1 MFCKKSLLEFDFLSN
16 KAIKKSLKME
26 IYIDPRCRF
35 NYTNYYI
42 LGLKH
47 LYKTAKIV
55 FDVSYFPRH
64 MLSTHLENNSSI
76 PIIIDGKKIFI
87 DADDKKKI
95 DEEAYKWCD
104 VYGKINVISSQ
115 LSERPKLVSIGPN
128 FGIRTEKWISL
139 LWTCFHNYLNLRN
152 VSDLDMRTFVHDYL
166 YTNIRRRPIEAYEC
180 ETKVRH
186 NYIFH
191 ASTLWYNKFAATD
204 TNMYRGEFLKA
215 CKKAGINIEGGLFY
229 VNSDSVLQEMP
240 DYPKYKEEYKDFIYE
255 NRLSMD
261 DYIRKTK
268 ESVVVFNTPSV
279 CECHGWKLAEY
290 LCMGK
295 AIISTPLT
303 REMPAPLEHGKHVHF
318 VNSVDEIYDAV
329 VKINSDEHYR
339 KKLQEGARQ
348 YYEKWIAP
356 EIVIQRL
363 LEKVGEQP

>member
-1 MFCKKSLLEFDFLSN
+1 MVNPTTEQVAQYDKLVAIGPEFGVTLGSLFSTIICCLKLFL
-16 KAIKKSLKME
+16 KGRK
-26 IYIDPRCRF
+26 Y
-35 NYTNYYI
+35 
-42 LGLKH
+42 
-47 LYKTAKIV
+47 
-55 FDVSYFPRH
+55 
-64 MLSTHLENNSSI
+64 SSI
-76 PIIIDGKKIFI
+76 SFK
-87 DADDKKKI
+87 
-95 DEEAYKWCD
+95 Y
-104 VYGKINVISSQ
+104 
-115 LSERPKLVSIGPN
+115 
-128 FGIRTEKWISL
+128 
-139 LWTCFHNYLNLRN
+139 YLR
-152 VSDLDMRTFVHDYL
+152 DYL
-166 YTNIRRRPIEAYEC
+166 YTNIRRRPIETFEC
-180 ETKVRH
+180 EMKVRH

-229 VNSDSVLQEMP
+229 VNGESVLKEMP

-255 NRLSMD
+255 RRLSMD

-303 REMPAPLEHGKHVHF
+303 REMPATLEHGKHVHF

-363 LEKVGEQP
+363 LKKVGEQL

>member
-1 MFCKKSLLEFDFLSN
+1 MVNPTKEQVAQYDKLVAIGPEFGVTLGSRFSTIIRCLKLFLKGS
-16 KAIKKSLKME
+16 K
-26 IYIDPRCRF
+26 Y
-35 NYTNYYI
+35 
-42 LGLKH
+42 
-47 LYKTAKIV
+47 
-55 FDVSYFPRH
+55 
-64 MLSTHLENNSSI
+64 SSI
-76 PIIIDGKKIFI
+76 SFKG
-87 DADDKKKI
+87 
-95 DEEAYKWCD
+95 
-104 VYGKINVISSQ
+104 
-115 LSERPKLVSIGPN
+115 
-128 FGIRTEKWISL
+128 
-139 LWTCFHNYLNLRN
+139 YLR
-152 VSDLDMRTFVHDYL
+152 DYL

-255 NRLSMD
+255 SRLSMD

-303 REMPAPLEHGKHVHF
+303 RELPAPLEHGKHVHF

-339 KKLQEGARQ
+339 KQLEEGARD

-356 EIVIQRL
+356 EVVIQRL
-363 LEKVGEQP
+363 LEKVGEQA

>member
-1 MFCKKSLLEFDFLSN
+1 MKQ
-16 KAIKKSLKME
+16 I
-26 IYIDPRCRF
+26 IVDPRLKF
-35 NYTNYYI
+35 NYASWYL
-42 LGLKH
+42 LGIKRLFNWKIVYDVEPFRN
-47 LYKTAKIV
+47 LEYKNTADYNSGFAFIIRSKGQEKKFFVDTEDVAKI
-55 FDVSYFPRH
+55 FEDRY
-64 MLSTHLENNSSI
+64 
-76 PIIIDGKKIFI
+76 G
-87 DADDKKKI
+87 
-95 DEEAYKWCD
+95 WCD
-104 VYGKINVISSQ
+104 VYGMVNPTTEQVAQ
-115 LSERPKLVSIGPN
+115 YDKLVAIGPE
-128 FGIRTEKWISL
+128 FGVTLGSRFSTIIRCLKLFLKGRKYSSL
-139 LWTCFHNYLNLRN
+139 SFKGYLR
-152 VSDLDMRTFVHDYL
+152 DYL

-255 NRLSMD
+255 SRLSMD

-303 REMPAPLEHGKHVHF
+303 REMPDPLEHSKHVHF
-318 VNSVDEIYDAV
+318 VNSVDEIYNAV

-339 KKLQEGARQ
+339 KQLEKGARA
-348 YYEKWIAP
+348 YYEKWLAP
-356 EIVIQRL
+356 EIVIKRL
-363 LEKVGEQP
+363 IEGI

>member
-1 MFCKKSLLEFDFLSN
+1 MKQ
-16 KAIKKSLKME
+16 IV
-26 IYIDPRCRF
+26 IDPRLKY
-35 NYTNYYI
+35 NYASWYLLGIKRLLKGWKISYEVSPFK
-42 LGLKH
+42 GLK
-47 LYKTAKIV
+47 YENTADYNSGFAFIIGSKGQEKKVFVDTEDVAKI
-55 FDVSYFPRH
+55 FEDRY
-64 MLSTHLENNSSI
+64 E
-76 PIIIDGKKIFI
+76 
-87 DADDKKKI
+87 
-95 DEEAYKWCD
+95 WCD
-104 VYGKINVISSQ
+104 VYGMVNPTKEQVAQ
-115 LSERPKLVSIGPN
+115 YDKLIAIGPE
-128 FGIRTEKWISL
+128 FGVTLGSRFSTIIRCLKLFLKGRKYSSL
-139 LWTCFHNYLNLRN
+139 SFKGYLR
-152 VSDLDMRTFVHDYL
+152 DYL

-255 NRLSMD
+255 SRLSMD

-339 KKLQEGARQ
+339 KQLEEGARE
-348 YYEKWIAP
+348 YYDKWIAP
-356 EIVIQRL
+356 EVVIQRL
-363 LEKVGEQP
+363 LEKVGEQD

>member
-1 MFCKKSLLEFDFLSN
+1 MKQ
-16 KAIKKSLKME
+16 I
-26 IYIDPRCRF
+26 IVDPRLKF
-35 NYTNYYI
+35 NYASWYL
-42 LGLKH
+42 LGIKRLFNWKIVYDVEPFRN
-47 LYKTAKIV
+47 LEYKNTADYNSGFAFIIRSKGQEKKFFVDTEDVAKI
-55 FDVSYFPRH
+55 FEDRY
-64 MLSTHLENNSSI
+64 
-76 PIIIDGKKIFI
+76 G
-87 DADDKKKI
+87 
-95 DEEAYKWCD
+95 WCD
-104 VYGKINVISSQ
+104 VYGMVNPTTEQVAQ
-115 LSERPKLVSIGPN
+115 YDKLVAIGPE
-128 FGIRTEKWISL
+128 FGVTLGSRFSTIIRCLKLFLKGSKYSSL
-139 LWTCFHNYLNLRN
+139 SFKGYLR
-152 VSDLDMRTFVHDYL
+152 DYL

-255 NRLSMD
+255 SRLSMD

-303 REMPAPLEHGKHVHF
+303 REMPDPLEHSKHVHF
-318 VNSVDEIYDAV
+318 VNSVDEIYNAV

-339 KKLQEGARQ
+339 KQLEKGARA
-348 YYEKWIAP
+348 YYEKWLAP
-356 EIVIQRL
+356 EIVIKRL
-363 LEKVGEQP
+363 IEGI

>member
-1 MFCKKSLLEFDFLSN
+1 MVNPTTEQVTEYDKVIAIGPEFGITLGSRFSTIISCLKLFL
-16 KAIKKSLKME
+16 KGRK
-26 IYIDPRCRF
+26 Y
-35 NYTNYYI
+35 
-42 LGLKH
+42 
-47 LYKTAKIV
+47 
-55 FDVSYFPRH
+55 
-64 MLSTHLENNSSI
+64 SSI
-76 PIIIDGKKIFI
+76 SFKG
-87 DADDKKKI
+87 
-95 DEEAYKWCD
+95 
-104 VYGKINVISSQ
+104 
-115 LSERPKLVSIGPN
+115 
-128 FGIRTEKWISL
+128 
-139 LWTCFHNYLNLRN
+139 YLR
-152 VSDLDMRTFVHDYL
+152 DYL

-229 VNSDSVLQEMP
+229 VNGKSVLKEMP
-240 DYPKYKEEYKDFIYE
+240 DYTKYKEEYKDFVYE
-255 NRLSMD
+255 SRLSMD

-329 VKINSDEHYR
+329 VKINSDELYR
-339 KKLQEGARQ
+339 KQLEEGARK
-348 YYEKWIAP
+348 YYDQWIAP
-356 EIVIQRL
+356 EVVIQRL
-363 LEKVGEQP
+363 LEKVGEQA

>member
-1 MFCKKSLLEFDFLSN
+1 MKQ
-16 KAIKKSLKME
+16 I
-26 IYIDPRCRF
+26 IVDPRLKF
-35 NYTNYYI
+35 NYASWYL
-42 LGLKH
+42 LGIKRLFNWKIVYDVEPFRN
-47 LYKTAKIV
+47 LEYKNTADYNSGFAFIIRSKGQEKKFFVDTEDVAKI
-55 FDVSYFPRH
+55 FEDRY
-64 MLSTHLENNSSI
+64 
-76 PIIIDGKKIFI
+76 G
-87 DADDKKKI
+87 
-95 DEEAYKWCD
+95 WCD
-104 VYGKINVISSQ
+104 VYGMVNPTTEQVAQ
-115 LSERPKLVSIGPN
+115 YDKLVAIGPE
-128 FGIRTEKWISL
+128 FGVTLGSRFSTIIRCLKLFLKGCKYSNIS
-139 LWTCFHNYLNLRN
+139 FKNYLR
-152 VSDLDMRTFVHDYL
+152 DYL

-191 ASTLWYNKFAATD
+191 ASTLWYNKFAASD

-255 NRLSMD
+255 SRLSMD

-303 REMPAPLEHGKHVHF
+303 REMPDPLEHSKHVHF
-318 VNSVDEIYDAV
+318 VNSVDEIYNAV

-339 KKLQEGARQ
+339 KQLEKGARA
-348 YYEKWIAP
+348 YYEKWLAP
-356 EIVIQRL
+356 EIVIKRL
-363 LEKVGEQP
+363 IEGI